1 MSKGTVSWFKSLV
14 KLSKVA
20 LQQVSSGQSVTYSRM
35 QLQLPYTWSANKFT
49 TFWKQRFS
57 FFIAQDRAI
66 KANILIGKSQPKADR
81 GWMEGG

>member
-1 MSKGTVSWFKSLV
+1 MSKGTTSWFKSLV
-14 KLSKVA
+14 TVSKA
-20 LQQVSSGQSVTYSRM
+20 QLQQASSGQTVTYSRM

-57 FFIAQDRAI
+57 FFIAQDKAI
-66 KANILIGKSQPKADR
+66 KANIGKSQPKMDR